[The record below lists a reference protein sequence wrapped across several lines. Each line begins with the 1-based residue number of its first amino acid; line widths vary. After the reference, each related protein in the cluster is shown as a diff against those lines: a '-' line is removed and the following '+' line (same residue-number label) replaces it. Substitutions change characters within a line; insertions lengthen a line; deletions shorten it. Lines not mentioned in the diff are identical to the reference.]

1 MKKRILCF
9 GDSNTWGYR
18 GADKSRYDEDVR
30 WTGRLQAM
38 LGDGYTVIEEG
49 QNGRTTVRDDPYENR
64 LAGLTYLWPCMES
77 HHPFDLLIV
86 MLGTNDAKCYFGAQP
101 GSIARGAGRLVDMAR
116 KSEFGIGGNPPRVL
130 LVSPI
135 HIEYSDTFA
144 YNFGQ
149 QAAEKSRGFAAA
161 YREIADKFGC
171 DFMDAARFAGPC
183 PEDGVHLNAEGH
195 EKLARAMYEK
205 IKQMLG

>member
-9 GDSNTWGYR
+9 GDSNTWGYC

-49 QNGRTTVRDDPYENR
+49 QNGRTTVRDDFYENR

-86 MLGTNDAKCYFGAQP
+86 MLGTNDAKYYFNARAK
-101 GSIARGAGRLVDMAR
+101 SIAEGAGRLVDMAQ
-116 KSEFGIGGNPPRVL
+116 KSDFGRDRQPPKVL
-130 LVSPI
+130 LIAPVR
-135 HIEYSDTFA
+135 IENNESCA
-144 YNFGQ
+144 HVFGE
-149 QAAEKSRGFAAA
+149 QAAEKSREFPQEFRAVAEQ
-161 YREIADKFGC
+161 YGC
-171 DFMDAARFAGPC
+171 EFMDASEFAGPC
-183 PEDGVHLNAEGH
+183 AEDGVHISRDGH
-195 EKLARAMYEK
+195 GRLARAMCDK